1 MKSLSTYI
9 FEKMETVVD
18 NSAACVYSWNIDK
31 FKSKEICEAL
41 DIVREFINK
50 HYGGLSEDIYF
61 CIYEN
66 DELRP
71 IKYVYNDQGVV
82 TFEEFD
88 KRTLDKYNKK
98 CYTEFYNSI
107 RDYKT
112 GVVQFSIPGFE
123 KDFNFTVNTDTVSDR
138 LVIVFSKGKPMFYK
152 ED

>member
-9 FEKMETVVD
+9 FEKMETVVG

-31 FKSKEICEAL
+31 FKSKEVCEAL

-61 CIYEN
+61 YIYEN
-66 DELRP
+66 DEIRP

-82 TFEEFD
+82 TFEEFG
-88 KRTLDKYNKK
+88 KNVIYKYNKN
-98 CYTEFYNSI
+98 CYDEFYSSI
-107 RDYKT
+107 KEYKT
-112 GVVQFSIPGFE
+112 GVVQFFVPGLDS
-123 KDFNFTVNTDTVSDR
+123 DFNFTVNIDNESGNI
-138 LVIVFSKGKPMFYK
+138 VIIFSPDKPIYY

>member
-9 FEKMETVVD
+9 FEKMETVVG

-31 FKSKEICEAL
+31 FKSKEVCEAL

-61 CIYEN
+61 YIYEN
-66 DELRP
+66 DEIRP

-82 TFEEFD
+82 TFEEFG
-88 KRTLDKYNKK
+88 KNVIYKYNKN
-98 CYTEFYNSI
+98 CYDEFYSSI
-107 RDYKT
+107 KEYKT
-112 GVVQFSIPGFE
+112 GVVQFSVPGLDS
-123 KDFNFTVNTDTVSDR
+123 DFNFTINIDNESGNI
-138 LVIVFSKGKPMFYK
+138 VIIFSPDKPIYY